1 VFARHRLDVVGVAR
15 GELRINP
22 LYAVESDGNV
32 VRLKLAFPSEFYEE
46 EYGGCREYLP
56 TELVLEGDDLAALK
70 SGRVNERIG
79 ELARRRI
86 VLDLPVNYF

>member
-1 VFARHRLDVVGVAR
+1 VETDGDLLRLT
-15 GELRINP
+15 
-22 LYAVESDGNV
+22 
-32 VRLKLAFPSEFYEE
+32 LAFPSEFYEQ

-56 TELVLEGDDLAALK
+56 TELVLGGDDLVALK